1 MVKFLQL
8 IIYEENNMKKY
19 CKVFAV
25 LTLCL
30 AVVFTFAACGSPNVV
45 GEWVLEK
52 YENVYNNYTEDYL
65 PENKD
70 TTIILNEDGTC
81 SFTQK
86 GKTKNGTWT
95 FDKKLKILLKE
106 DGVTVN
112 ILSFEHKKGKLVS
125 VQTNA
130 YGTLTTVFKRK

>member
-1 MVKFLQL
+1 MF
-8 IIYEENNMKKY
+8 
-19 CKVFAV
+19 FAV
-25 LTLCL
+25 LSLCL
-30 AVVFTFAACGSPNVV
+30 AVVFALAACGSPNVV

-106 DGVTVN
+106 DGITVN